1 MPSSLLPPTPTAGG
15 ASCPATPLPA
25 GLGPAAAGSTGGG
38 SAHLLPMAGLQ
49 QQRPYSS
56 GGLASNG
63 SAMPMPVQVGSQ
75 SAPVSPADAAGRLP
89 DLFYT
94 ANPAPGSGFG
104 GGSATAGRPST
115 AGLAPSGS
123 GRLGG
128 GGGGGGLNVGARPFT
143 FGGGGGSGFGPGST
157 LASSGSRPD
166 PLGSPVLGAGSQLRS
181 ASPSPLGPSFGG
193 SSGCISMASTA
204 PAFSPGAA
212 AFSPATRSGSAGLP
226 SGERPGSSA
235 PPSARTFNSLSGG
248 SSLTSAALAGF
259 GSALQLPP
267 VAGLLPGL
275 PAQPQPQL
283 RPPQLPGLARAGSP
297 ALSSGM
303 AQASDQASEASSGAA
318 GPVQLPG
325 IEADSDGAPLVVV
338 IAVLGMVGFGGSNAR
353 TAGEEACNC
362 RTRWAMYPPM
372 PPFMLPCQQVF
383 PPSHCSVR
391 THLCR

>member
-1 MPSSLLPPTPTAGG
+1 MFQLAAGGWVPSSLLPPTPTAGG

-63 SAMPMPVQVGSQ
+63 SVLPMPVQVGSQ

-104 GGSATAGRPST
+104 GGATAAGRPST
-115 AGLAPSGS
+115 AGLVSSGS

-128 GGGGGGLNVGARPFT
+128 GGGGFGSGGLNVGARPFT
-143 FGGGGGSGFGPGST
+143 FGGGGSGFGSGST
-157 LASSGSRPD
+157 LARSSSRPD
-166 PLGSPVLGAGSQLRS
+166 PLGSPVLGSGSQLRS

-193 SSGCISMASTA
+193 SSGGISLASTA
-204 PAFSPGAA
+204 PAFSPGAP
-212 AFSPATRSGSAGLP
+212 AFSPGASAFSRSGSAGLP
-226 SGERPGSSA
+226 SGERPGPLA

-248 SSLTSAALAGF
+248 SSLTSPALAGF

-283 RPPQLPGLARAGSP
+283 RPPQLPGLAQAGSP
-297 ALSSGM
+297 AMVPGM

-318 GPVQLPG
+318 GAVQLPG
-325 IEADSDGAPLVVV
+325 IEADSDGALLVVV
-338 IAVLGMVGFGGSNAR
+338 IAVSGMVGVWGSNAR
-353 TAGEEACNC
+353 TLA
-362 RTRWAMYPPM
+362 
-372 PPFMLPCQQVF
+372 
-383 PPSHCSVR
+383 
-391 THLCR
+391 